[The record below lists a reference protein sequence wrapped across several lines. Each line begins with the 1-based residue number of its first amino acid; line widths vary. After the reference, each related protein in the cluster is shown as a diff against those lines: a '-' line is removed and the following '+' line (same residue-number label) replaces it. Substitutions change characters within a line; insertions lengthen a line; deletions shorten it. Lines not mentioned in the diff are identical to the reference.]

1 MNKREEVNCI
11 KHIEIWM
18 IVDIEYEFKVQ
29 AAWKIEKYYT
39 IK

>member
-1 MNKREEVNCI
+1 
-11 KHIEIWM
+11 M

-29 AAWKIEKYYT
+29 AAWRIEKYYT